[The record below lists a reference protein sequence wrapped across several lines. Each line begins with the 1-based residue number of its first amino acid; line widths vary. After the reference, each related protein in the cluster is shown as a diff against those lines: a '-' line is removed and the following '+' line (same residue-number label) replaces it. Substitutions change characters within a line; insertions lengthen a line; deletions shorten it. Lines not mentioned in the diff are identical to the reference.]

1 MEEKLYKIGTTCILF
16 GIVCLLKMSLFDVGF
31 ITELLG
37 EWLPW
42 LGLAIIGLGFY
53 LDRR

>member
-37 EWLPW
+37 EWL
-42 LGLAIIGLGFY
+42 GLAIIGLGFY